1 MPALMEKKSCTSADH
16 IHKLES
22 KLHQARRALAN
33 LPGEDFYS
41 HLNTIIRRP
50 GWTTVA
56 EALFFDAAL
65 DNILGQTEILAYA
78 HHKLMAASNAVEM

>member
-1 MPALMEKKSCTSADH
+1 MPTLTEKRSATTPGH

-41 HLNTIIRRP
+41 QLNIIIRRP

-65 DNILGQTEILAYA
+65 DNILGQTELLAYA
-78 HHKLMAASNAVEM
+78 HHKLMAASNAVE